1 MLQILVE
8 MNIFVCVKQVPD
20 TEARIRIRSDGNGIE
35 GEGLKWILCPYDEF
49 AVEEA
54 LRFKEKNPTATVTVL
69 SGGPDRVTSCLR
81 TALAMG
87 CDQALHVELPEDSDS
102 YLTAKAL
109 AKAVEKE
116 GNSPHLIFTGKQAI
130 DDDAAQVTQAMGS
143 FLNLPAVTNVLRI
156 DYSDPSLKIDRE
168 VEGGVMEKYAVP
180 TPCLIAVQKGIN
192 EPRYAS
198 LPNIMKAKKKEIRK
212 VSLDDLGLKA
222 GDIKLKYTKFTL
234 PPERKECQMIEGD
247 IPTQSK
253 KLLTLLREEAK
264 AL

>member
-1 MLQILVE
+1 MLQSLVE

-20 TEARIRIRSDGNGIE
+20 TEARIQIRSDGNGVQ
-35 GEGLKWILCPYDEF
+35 GENLKWILCPYDEF

-54 LRFKEKNPTATVTVL
+54 LRFKEGNPTATVTVL
-69 SGGPDRVTSCLR
+69 SGGPDRVSSCLR

-87 CDQALHVELPEDSDS
+87 CDQAIHVELPENADS
-102 YLTAKAL
+102 YLAAKAL
-109 AKAVEKE
+109 AKTVEKE
-116 GNSPHLIFTGKQAI
+116 GSPHLIFTGKQAI

-143 FLNLPAVTNVLRI
+143 FLNLPAVTIVLRI
-156 DYSDPSLKIDRE
+156 DYSDPSSLKVDRE
-168 VEGGVMEKYAVP
+168 IEGGVIEKYVVP
-180 TPCLIAVQKGIN
+180 TPCLIAVQKGMN

-212 VSLDDLGLKA
+212 VSLDDLGLNA
-222 GDIKLKYTKFTL
+222 SDIKLKYFNFTL
-234 PPERKECQMIEGD
+234 PPERKSCQMIEGD

-253 KLLTLLREEAK
+253 ELLTRLREEAK